1 MKIATENTRHR
12 IEHIMNESMQEV
24 PNALSALFKDWIAN
38 KDNGAMS
45 VEIKDKMI
53 PILEQ
58 NKNIKAVQD
67 ILELKQYL
75 SKKSHWIFGGD
86 GWAYDI
92 GYGGL
97 DHVLA
102 SGENVNI
109 LVLDTEVYSN
119 TGGQSSKSSR
129 TGAVAQF
136 AAAGKPIQKKD
147 LGQIAMTYGYI
158 FVAQVNST
166 ANYTHLIKAITAA
179 EAYDGPS
186 LVICYSPC
194 IAHGIK
200 GGLGY
205 SGEQGELATKCG
217 YWPLYTFDPRLE
229 EQGKNPLTL
238 TGKEPDW
245 DLYEQFLM
253 NEVRYNSLKKANPEH
268 AAELFERNKKD
279 AQRRYRQLKRI
290 AMADYSNEVES

>member
-1 MKIATENTRHR
+1 
-12 IEHIMNESMQEV
+12 
-24 PNALSALFKDWIAN
+24 
-38 KDNGAMS
+38 
-45 VEIKDKMI
+45 
-53 PILEQ
+53 
-58 NKNIKAVQD
+58 
-67 ILELKQYL
+67 
-75 SKKSHWIFGGD
+75 
-86 GWAYDI
+86 
-92 GYGGL
+92 
-97 DHVLA
+97 
-102 SGENVNI
+102 
-109 LVLDTEVYSN
+109 
-119 TGGQSSKSSR
+119 
-129 TGAVAQF
+129 
-136 AAAGKPIQKKD
+136 
-147 LGQIAMTYGYI
+147 MTYGYI

-268 AAELFERNKKD
+268 AAELFERNKKTLNVAID
-279 AQRRYRQLKRI
+279 SLSVSLWLII
-290 AMADYSNEVES
+290 AMRSKADKIYF